1 MERTHSA
8 VSVILNYILDI
19 MLRYIVADSEI
30 HLQPL
35 EMAGM
40 NFALCN

>member
-1 MERTHSA
+1 MEGTHYA
-8 VSVILNYILDI
+8 VSVILNCILDI
-19 MLRYIVADSEI
+19 MLRYIVADSGI

-40 NFALCN
+40 NFAFCN

>member
-8 VSVILNYILDI
+8 VSVILNWVLDI
-19 MLRYIVADSEI
+19 VLRYIVADSGI
-30 HLQPL
+30 RLQPL